1 MQNTECKQEMERI
14 EAAASRCTFSGL
26 LGGGALMERDVRV
39 ARDSADIA
47 TAQLLI
53 IKRSLCPVVL
63 RNYKFLNIGLFANSA
78 FLCHESE

>member
-1 MQNTECKQEMERI
+1 
-14 EAAASRCTFSGL
+14 
-26 LGGGALMERDVRV
+26 MERDVRV

-47 TAQLLI
+47 TEQLLI

-78 FLCHESE
+78 FLCHE